1 MYFHRFDINSPDSG
15 IHSDARSD
23 DGSHVHGP
31 VNEDIYS
38 VVNKSSEPEG
48 SEETTPTGVFKTWQ
62 SNIIIYK
69 YWLLLPYKVGVFS
82 IKYSGLGLI
91 CLNHVSLVLYVKH
104 SIEKAQLYI
113 CPIEWMEMK

>member
-31 VNEDIYS
+31 ANEDIYS

-48 SEETTPTGVFKTWQ
+48 SEETTPTGVIQDLT
-62 SNIIIYK
+62 
-69 YWLLLPYKVGVFS
+69 
-82 IKYSGLGLI
+82 IKQYLQILVSSPIYSGRI
-91 CLNHVSLVLYVKH
+91 
-104 SIEKAQLYI
+104 
-113 CPIEWMEMK
+113 

>member
-1 MYFHRFDINSPDSG
+1 MIYGFQTSFLHAKVGLIFILNKILAEYMYFLRFDINSPDSG

-48 SEETTPTGVFKTWQ
+48 SEETTPTGVIQDLT
-62 SNIIIYK
+62 
-69 YWLLLPYKVGVFS
+69 
-82 IKYSGLGLI
+82 IK
-91 CLNHVSLVLYVKH
+91 H
-104 SIEKAQLYI
+104 
-113 CPIEWMEMK
+113 

>member
-1 MYFHRFDINSPDSG
+1 MEVLKCLSSKRHRIKIHYFKKCIIHDLWFPDKFFTCESGIDFILNKILAEYMYFHRFDINSPDSG

-48 SEETTPTGVFKTWQ
+48 SEETTPTGVIQDLT
-62 SNIIIYK
+62 
-69 YWLLLPYKVGVFS
+69 
-82 IKYSGLGLI
+82 IK
-91 CLNHVSLVLYVKH
+91 H
-104 SIEKAQLYI
+104 
-113 CPIEWMEMK
+113 